1 MAEENQLEQIAK
13 NAPQPPQQAKQE
25 EQKKPVGTL
34 ESVVNDLIYGT
45 KTLANT
51 GLAIGAPLAFG
62 HAFPAMKTDAYVL
75 SGAQVAGDATTARKR
90 GEKYTSF
97 NSLES
102 SLQGLALTTLAAH
115 PKFGIF
121 PLINKIPT
129 DDLLG
134 YVTKGAVWGGVA
146 YPIWMGAYQVADYLI
161 KKRTFKGLGTY
172 LKQEYWPALKRAWK
186 TLYPISLLNIFFA
199 PLAWQIPIGAALSYA
214 LTLFGAPKRGEVPAE
229 KKRDPTPYYVAA
241 SNVTGRLVR
250 NTAKGL
256 YEALYA
262 IGSGLKDT
270 FYKSAPKPAAP
281 TTQQPA
287 TAPAHG

>member
-1 MAEENQLEQIAK
+1 MAEANELEQMAK
-13 NAPQPPQQAKQE
+13 NAQTPPQEKKE
-25 EQKKPVGTL
+25 EPKKVSTL
-34 ESVVNDLIYGT
+34 EGVVNDLIYGA
-45 KTLANT
+45 KTFANM

-62 HAFPAMKTDAYVL
+62 QAFPAMKTDAYVL

-90 GEKYTSF
+90 GEKYTSL

-102 SLQGLALTTLAAH
+102 SLQGIALTPLAAH

-134 YVTKGAVWGGVA
+134 YITKGAVWGGVA

-172 LKQEYWPALKRAWK
+172 LKQEYWPALKKAWK

-214 LTLFGAPKRGEVPAE
+214 LALFGAPKKGDVPEE
-229 KKRDPTPYYVAA
+229 KKRDTTPYYVAA
-241 SNVTGRLVR
+241 SNALGR
-250 NTAKGL
+250 GL
-256 YEALYA
+256 YNLFWAPLNATYALGNAARNLYDKIPA
-262 IGSGLKDT
+262 ASPPQLAPAT
-270 FYKSAPKPAAP
+270 SPAPKK
-281 TTQQPA
+281 
-287 TAPAHG
+287 